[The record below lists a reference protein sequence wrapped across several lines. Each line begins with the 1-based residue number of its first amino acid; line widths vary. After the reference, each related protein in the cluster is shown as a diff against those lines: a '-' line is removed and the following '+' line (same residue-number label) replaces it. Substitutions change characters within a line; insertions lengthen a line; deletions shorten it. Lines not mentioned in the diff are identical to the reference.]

1 MILGLIPR
9 MRVDGELPSRFQWMN
24 IIESQQLDC
33 FGMTVQRSL
42 RRGYRADIVCSS
54 ITHCRQACC

>member
-9 MRVDGELPSRFQWMN
+9 KRVDGELPSRFQWMN

-33 FGMTVQRSL
+33 FGMTV
-42 RRGYRADIVCSS
+42 
-54 ITHCRQACC
+54 